1 LPEISGCRIHVLK
14 LPNHGGTVPAD
25 LYLSIP
31 GLTDGPGTPQSGTT
45 IDAVRYLQISS
56 FSFGVAGPPGEPAAA
71 GAGAGK
77 VQFSPFSVA
86 LPVDFATPR
95 LFQACAI
102 GKVFPTATLL
112 VRTAGGGPQITTQ
125 RYDFKQVAVQSLAVS
140 ASAQSDEQSVS
151 FGYRALSIS
160 VTPVSAQGQAGQT
173 VSGGF
178 DLTQNK
184 AV

>member
-1 LPEISGCRIHVLK
+1 MSGCRIHVLK

-45 IDAVRYLQISS
+45 TIDSVQYVQITS
-56 FSFGVAGPPGEPAAA
+56 FSFSVAGQPGEPAAA
-71 GAGAGK
+71 TGAGADK
-77 VQFSPFSVA
+77 VQFSPFSVV
-86 LPVDFATPR
+86 LPVDFAMPR
-95 LFQACAI
+95 LFQACAT
-102 GKVFPTATLL
+102 GKEFATATLL
-112 VRTAGGGPQITTQ
+112 VRAAGADPQVTTQ
-125 RYDFKQVAVQSLAVS
+125 RYDFKLVVVQSLAVS

-160 VTPVSAQGQAGQT
+160 FTPVSAQGQAGEP

>member
-1 LPEISGCRIHVLK
+1 M
-14 LPNHGGTVPAD
+14 PAN

-45 IDAVRYLQISS
+45 IDAVQYLQISS
-56 FSFGVAGPPGEPAAA
+56 FSFGVAGPPGEPA

-77 VQFSPFSVA
+77 AQFSPFSVA

-95 LFQACAI
+95 LFQACAT
-102 GKVFPTATLL
+102 GKVFPAATLL

-125 RYDFKQVAVQSLAVS
+125 RYDFKQVAAQSLAVS
-140 ASAQSDEQSVS
+140 GSAQSDEQSIS
-151 FGYRALSIS
+151 FGYRTLSIS
-160 VTPVSAQGQAGQT
+160 FTPVNAQGQAGQT

>member
-1 LPEISGCRIHVLK
+1 M
-14 LPNHGGTVPAD
+14 PAS

-45 IDAVRYLQISS
+45 IGAVQYLQISS

-71 GAGAGK
+71 AGAAAGK
-77 VQFSPFSVA
+77 AQFSPFSVA

-95 LFQACAI
+95 LFQACAA
-102 GKVFPTATLL
+102 GKVFPAATLL

-140 ASAQSDEQSVS
+140 ASAQNDEQSIS
-151 FGYRALSIS
+151 FGYRTLSIS
-160 VTPVSAQGQAGQT
+160 VTPVNAQGQAGQT

>member
-1 LPEISGCRIHVLK
+1 MRGCRIHVLK
-14 LPNHGGTVPAD
+14 QPNPGGTVPAD

-45 IDAVRYLQISS
+45 TIDSVQYLQISS
-56 FSFGVAGPPGEPAAA
+56 FSFSLAGQPGESAAA
-71 GAGAGK
+71 TGAGAGK
-77 VQFSPFSVA
+77 VQFSPFSVV

-95 LFQACAI
+95 LFQACAT
-102 GKVFPTATLL
+102 GREFPTATLL

-125 RYDFKQVAVQSLAVS
+125 RYDFKLVVAQSLAVS
-140 ASAQSDEQSVS
+140 ASEQGDQQSVS

-160 VTPVSAQGQAGQT
+160 FTPVSAQGQAGEP

>member
-1 LPEISGCRIHVLK
+1 M
-14 LPNHGGTVPAD
+14 PAN

-45 IDAVRYLQISS
+45 TIDAVQYLQISS
-56 FSFGVAGPPGEPAAA
+56 FSFSVAGQPGEPAAAA

-86 LPVDFATPR
+86 LPADFATPR
-95 LFQACAI
+95 LFQACAT

-112 VRTAGGGPQITTQ
+112 VRTAGGSPQIITQ
-125 RYDFKQVAVQSLAVS
+125 RYEFKQVAVQSLAVS

-151 FGYRALSIS
+151 FGYRTLIIS
-160 VTPVSAQGQAGQT
+160 FTPVSAQGQAGET